1 MTGVLIYERR
11 EVRIPTRRE
20 GVRTERRPWEVT
32 QTRREEGH
40 VQTAVEAGVRKL
52 REKPVW
58 APLPFH
64 QCGH

>member
-52 REKPVW
+52 REKPV
-58 APLPFH
+58 
-64 QCGH
+64 